1 MVWPEEAGMGAAPA
15 RRGEG
20 GFATEAAGVRPAD
33 KQLGGA
39 DRTDTRLVEQLR
51 GEFGDERMDL
61 VLELLGLVGEDEQ
74 SAREHS
80 QGDQRATL
88 LVACVSVEAQPGAPC
103 DQPRLA
109 EHAQLGPE
117 RLGADDD

>member
-15 RRGEG
+15 RR
-20 GFATEAAGVRPAD
+20 AKAASFRRRPGCD
-33 KQLGGA
+33 QLISSWA
-39 DRTDTRLVEQLR
+39 ALDRTDTRLVEQLR
-51 GEFGDERMDL
+51 SEFGDERMDL